1 MSAAADWHRLRK
13 PSADMAPGRGSWEKG
28 AAKATGSPRKLL
40 ETYFPPMLATLATD
54 LPGSRENWLLEMKY
68 DGFRAIAAIVGGE
81 VAMWTR
87 NALDL
92 SSRFPHI
99 AEALAH
105 LKVEDA
111 VIDGEIVALDA
122 SGAPRFQLLQQ
133 GENSELIFVF
143 DLLRLNGHDLRS
155 QAVEARRSLL
165 EMLLKRP
172 PKFVVIAEQM
182 EGDAKEALDLAAKRG
197 YEGLIAKQRGSRYEG
212 RRSKAWLKLK
222 AVNGQELAIVGFNPS
237 TALSRQIG
245 SLLLGVI
252 EDGELRFAGKVGT
265 GFSARKREELRELL
279 LPDQVSTI
287 PVKGAPRFRDATWV
301 KPKYVAQV
309 QFTEWTDD
317 GRLRHPS
324 FLGLRPD
331 KKPAECVREKP
342 SVGHSMESG
351 GSKKSGAKRAGN
363 VAKPKAEKG
372 VTTKR
377 AVKRLKGHGKF
388 VDSLAAGPT
397 VILSKPERIFYPRD
411 GFTKKDVADYF
422 SAVSSAMIHALDGR
436 PIAMEHWNDG
446 IEKPSWYQQNIGKEA
461 ESWMTLVDT
470 KTRTSARSVRH
481 LIVDRP
487 DTLQW
492 LAQHAV
498 LTTHMWSSRAGSLE
512 SPDWLVFDLDPAK
525 GKGIEQAVDT
535 ALVLRKLFESMGL
548 PSVPKTSG
556 KRGIHILVP
565 IVNNYS
571 HEQAV
576 SYACTIADAVAG
588 QLAWATTERPLAA
601 RKGRLYLDCLQN
613 GYGKT
618 IVAPYSLRAIDG
630 APVSAPLK
638 WSEVTKK
645 LDPAKYNLRTM
656 PARLAKVGDLF
667 AAAVDG
673 GVKLP
678 KLG

>member
-1 MSAAADWHRLRK
+1 
-13 PSADMAPGRGSWEKG
+13 
-28 AAKATGSPRKLL
+28 
-40 ETYFPPMLATLATD
+40 MLATLATV
-54 LPGSRENWLLEMKY
+54 LPGRRESWLLEMKY
-68 DGFRAIAAIVGGE
+68 DGFRAIAAVVGGE

-99 AEALAH
+99 AEALTH

-122 SGAPRFQLLQQ
+122 AGAPRFQLLQQ
-133 GENSELIFVF
+133 GEKSELIFVF
-143 DLLRLNGHDLRS
+143 DLLRLNGHDLRA
-155 QAVEARRSLL
+155 QPVEARRELL
-165 EMLLKRP
+165 EKLLKRP
-172 PKFVVIAEQM
+172 PKFVAIAEQM
-182 EGDAKEALDLAAKRG
+182 EGGSDEALSRAAKRG

-212 RRSKAWLKLK
+212 RRSSSWLKLK

-237 TALSRQIG
+237 TSSSRQIG
-245 SLLLGVI
+245 SLLLGVM

-279 LPDQVSTI
+279 IVDQVSTI

-301 KPKYVAQV
+301 RPKLVAQV
-309 QFTEWTDD
+309 QFTEWTED
-317 GRLRHPS
+317 GKLRHPS

-331 KKPAECVREKP
+331 KKPAECGREKP
-342 SVGHSMESG
+342 AMGKVLKKEARTTATRKKA
-351 GSKKSGAKRAGN
+351 GSYRATKSPAKS
-363 VAKPKAEKG
+363 
-372 VTTKR
+372 
-377 AVKRLKGHGKF
+377 VKRPGKSRKTF
-388 VDSLAAGPT
+388 GDSAT
-397 VILSKPERIFYPRD
+397 VILTKPERVFYPRD
-411 GFTKKDVADYF
+411 GITKKDVAEYF
-422 SAVSSAMIHALDGR
+422 EAVSEAMIHALDGR

-446 IEKPSWYQQNIGKEA
+446 IGKPSWFQQNIGKEA
-461 ESWMTLVDT
+461 EPWMTLVDT
-470 KTRTSARSVRH
+470 RTRTSDRDVRH
-481 LIVDRP
+481 LVVDRP
-487 DTLQW
+487 ETLQW

-498 LTTHMWSSRAGSLE
+498 LTTHMWSSRVGTLE

-525 GKGIEQAVDT
+525 GKGIEQAIDT
-535 ALVLRKLFESMGL
+535 ALVLRKLFDSMDL

-556 KRGIHILVP
+556 KRGIHIFVP
-565 IVNNYS
+565 IVNKYS
-571 HEQAV
+571 HEEAV
-576 SYACTIADAVAG
+576 DYACTIANAVAG

-645 LDPAKYNLRTM
+645 LDPSKYNLRTM
-656 PARLAKVGDLF
+656 PERLAKVGDLF
-667 AAAVDG
+667 AAAVSG